1 MSADVPAIGERTREA
16 HLDSAKP
23 TEREAFWFWLKLGC
37 ISFGGPA
44 GQIAIMHDELVER
57 RCWIG
62 ERRFLHA
69 LNFFMALPGPEAQQ
83 LASYIGYSMYGVR
96 GAITSGGLF
105 VLPSF
110 VLLCGMSAVNVEY
123 GEVAAVAGIVRGLGA
138 AVIALVAAAVI
149 RVGGR
154 VIHTPAAIAMAAA
167 AFGLIVA
174 GVPFPIIIA
183 IAALAGY
190 LGGKGKPSFFGK
202 QAGHGADD
210 EEPGASEPLDPGLR
224 RRFVKTLALWL
235 IPVACLLL
243 IGGFVAQLAGFFT
256 LAALITFGGA
266 YAVLPFVAS
275 AAVTHYGWLT
285 SQDMVAGLALGE
297 STPGPLIMV
306 NTFAGFV
313 AGYNVEGGLGWGL
326 AGATIATL
334 CTFVPSFVFIISG
347 APDHRPHPPHR
358 LVRQRPQRH
367 HHRRRRRDRRA
378 RRVRRPPRRLP
389 RRRPRLA
396 RHPTR
401 RSRVHRRVALP
412 NRRRHH
418 RCGLRARRTCRQP
431 PSLNGDRDQRTAPK
445 GPGDSERQLCCPQHP
460 RNILQLRPTAEIG
473 KGMTGER
480 DAGCP

>member
-1 MSADVPAIGERTREA
+1 MRPDAQAVGRRESASESQLETTR
-16 HLDSAKP
+16 P
-23 TEREAFWFWLKLGC
+23 TEAEAFWFWLKLGC

-57 RCWIG
+57 RRWIG

-69 LNFFMALPGPEAQQ
+69 LNFCMALPGPEAQQ

-110 VLLCGMSAVNVEY
+110 VLLCAMSAVYVEY

-154 VIHTPAAIAMAAA
+154 VIHTPTAIAMAAV

-183 IAALAGY
+183 VAALAGY
-190 LGGKGKPSFFGK
+190 LAGKRHPRLLGKPG
-202 QAGHGADD
+202 GHGTD
-210 EEPGASEPLDPGLR
+210 EESTETTPLDSGLR
-224 RRFVKTLALWL
+224 RRFVKTLAIWL
-235 IPVACLLL
+235 IPVALLL
-243 IGGFVAQLAGFFT
+243 LAGGFVAQLAGFFT
-256 LAALITFGGA
+256 VAALITFGGA

-275 AAVTHYGWLT
+275 AAVNHYGWLT

-306 NTFAGFV
+306 NTFVGFV

-347 APDHRPHPPHR
+347 APIID
-358 LVRQRPQRH
+358 
-367 HHRRRRRDRRA
+367 
-378 RRVRRPPRRLP
+378 RVRHTGSF
-389 RRRPRLA
+389 A
-396 RHPTR
+396 
-401 RSRVHRRVALP
+401 
-412 NRRRHH
+412 N
-418 RCGLRARRTCRQP
+418 
-431 PSLNGDRDQRTAPK
+431 SLNGVTIAVVGVIAALAVFVARHAAFPD
-445 GPGDSERQLCCPQHP
+445 GDADWLVIP
-460 RNILQLRPTAEIG
+460 LAAAAFIG
-473 KGMTGER
+473 VWRFRVGVVTTVVACAAVGL
-480 DAGCP
+480 AASLIG